1 MVNALDFLTGAL
13 VVEVV
18 LVLVLVLV
26 LKVEVLVEVI
36 DVDGNGVVVV
46 IVEGTVR
53 LELVNGSS
61 GVVVSH

>member
-18 LVLVLVLV
+18 LVLE
-26 LKVEVLVEVI
+26 VEVLVEVI
-36 DVDGNGVVVV
+36 DVDGNRVVVV

-61 GVVVSH
+61 GVVLSH

>member
-1 MVNALDFLTGAL
+1 MVNALDFLAGAL

-18 LVLVLVLV
+18 LVLE
-26 LKVEVLVEVI
+26 VEVLVEVV
-36 DVDGNGVVVV
+36 DVDGNGEVVV

-61 GVVVSH
+61 